1 MGSNSP
7 RTHAREYADRYSRR
21 ATLRAV
27 DKVPDPRLDLLTGEA
42 LKLMAEGGAS
52 AQALGH
58 FARLYPAKAA
68 AHLEPMPPPQEMD
81 LEAVI
86 RATVQAVLGAGV
98 VPGQAGPAAGA
109 RGQRGADRV
118 KLNVVVAG
126 KRTTVKLRRAL
137 YEQLTT
143 RDGAAK
149 ADQLV
154 QSFVDKAPAG
164 QVNRSGWVEE
174 QVTQFLVLAEMG
186 PTAAAQH

>member
-1 MGSNSP
+1 M
-7 RTHAREYADRYSRR
+7 
-21 ATLRAV
+21 
-27 DKVPDPRLDLLTGEA
+27 
-42 LKLMAEGGAS
+42 
-52 AQALGH
+52 
-58 FARLYPAKAA
+58 
-68 AHLEPMPPPQEMD
+68 
-81 LEAVI
+81 
-86 RATVQAVLGAGV
+86 
-98 VPGQAGPAAGA
+98 
-109 RGQRGADRV
+109 
-118 KLNVVVAG
+118 VVAG